1 MRVNEA
7 NIFLFIATIIIGILI
22 AMNFNLDGK
31 ERFLD
36 VEQYEV
42 AYNER
47 LKLQNEIGDLEKKY
61 DELSNKIE
69 KYESGTKT
77 GYEVMGDMYEETRKN
92 KMSLGLLPVEGDG
105 IKITLNDS
113 LDYLSGKTTVTPNML
128 IHDYDLIRVINDL
141 RSAGAE
147 AISVNGYRITYSSST
162 LCVGSTISLDKIKI
176 GAPFSIIAIG
186 DKEAMKTYLET
197 QDNYV
202 NKLKLRTCF
211 VEVEPVHDV
220 KIQSY
225 TKSMSVQYL
234 RQK

>member
-36 VEQYEV
+36 VEQYEI

-77 GYEVMGDMYEETRKN
+77 GLEVMGDMYEETRKN

-113 LDYLSGKTTVTPNML
+113 LDYLSGKATVTPNML

-220 KIQSY
+220 KLQSY
-225 TKSMSVQYL
+225 TKTMSVQYL

>member
-77 GYEVMGDMYEETRKN
+77 EYEVMGDMYEETRKN

>member
-31 ERFLD
+31 EKFLD
-36 VEQYEV
+36 VEQYET

-61 DELSNKIE
+61 DELSTKIE

-77 GYEVMGDMYEETRKN
+77 GLEVMGDLYDETKKN
-92 KMSLGLLPVEGDG
+92 KMALGLLPAEGDG

-113 LDYLSGKTTVTPNML
+113 LDLLSGKVPFNNNIT

-186 DKEAMKTYLET
+186 DKEAMQTYLET

-202 NKLKLRTCF
+202 NKLKLRRCF

-220 KIQSY
+220 KIQAY
-225 TKSMSVQYL
+225 TKTMSVQYL
-234 RQK
+234 KQK

>member
-77 GYEVMGDMYEETRKN
+77 EYEVMGDMYEETRKN

-220 KIQSY
+220 KLQSY
-225 TKSMSVQYL
+225 TKSMSVQHL